1 MHDASAESLAA
12 PSDPPHGL
20 RRALLGVA
28 VGVAVGLV
36 VGLLLPN
43 EALR

>member
-1 MHDASAESLAA
+1 MHDAPSEHLDASDAA
-12 PSDPPHGL
+12 PHGA
-20 RRALLGVA
+20 RRALVGLA
-28 VGVAVGLV
+28 VGVLVGLV